1 VNAEGCLHA
10 ISGTPD
16 RTFTNTAEQQ
26 LGRLSAELNY
36 IQVREIIRGGLHEF
50 LDDIQVR
57 LNLIG
62 DAIHSSFFALQT
74 VPPAPQYSAGADA

>member
-1 VNAEGCLHA
+1 
-10 ISGTPD
+10 
-16 RTFTNTAEQQ
+16 
-26 LGRLSAELNY
+26 
-36 IQVREIIRGGLHEF
+36 VREIIRGGLHEF

>member
-1 VNAEGCLHA
+1 MPSCDFGHA
-10 ISGTPD
+10 GSNV
-16 RTFTNTAEQQ
+16 RQR
-26 LGRLSAELNY
+26 GRLSAELNY

-62 DAIHSSFFALQT
+62 DAIHNSFFALQP
-74 VPPAPQYSAGADA
+74 VPPALQHSTGADA